1 MLRQHYLLPENQNH
15 LTQLIQPYYGKR
27 EPVPA
32 SGYVSGQGC
41 YGSIAG
47 AFVGSVMRWF
57 SGFRGRETALA
68 HAPATG
74 YVATPAIGAEM
85 GLQWLI
91 QPLGVLPLMV
101 VMGFSRD
108 IERTLLHLNRLE

>member
-1 MLRQHYLLPENQNH
+1 

-57 SGFRGRETALA
+57 SAYYSNGRGRETALA

-85 GLQWLI
+85 GAASMA
-91 QPLGVLPLMV
+91 PT
-101 VMGFSRD
+101 
-108 IERTLLHLNRLE
+108 IERATAGSASIDGSYGFLTGPTIYKGTDSAASE